1 MLKTSIVI
9 AINKKNESATTTCS
23 NTMFNGKA
31 AIPPMNTIDIAPIKK
46 PILQTTSFSSK
57 NEFKK
62 YKQNSIAEMKKP
74 VLNSNAVGPIPSA
87 LIG

>member
-9 AINKKNESATTTCS
+9 ATNKKNENAKTMCS
-23 NTMFNGKA
+23 NNMFNGKA
-31 AIPPMNTIDIAPIKK
+31 AIPPMKTIEIAPIKK
-46 PILQTTSFSSK
+46 PILQITSFSFK

-74 VLNSNAVGPIPSA
+74 ILNIGVVRPTPRA

>member
-46 PILQTTSFSSK
+46 PILQTTSFSIK

-62 YKQNSIAEMKKP
+62 YKQNNNAEMKKP
-74 VLNSNAVGPIPSA
+74 VLNNSAVGPTPRA